1 MGQSGELSEVMRV
14 VCLAHPVPGT
24 KQALITWMLITGEI
38 LTKKVLFEKQLLM
51 VWQKRKTDFWG

>member
-1 MGQSGELSEVMRV
+1 MGQSGELNEVMRV
-14 VCLAHPVPGT
+14 VHLAHPVPGM